1 MKTHKIIYAVLS
13 LLLIT
18 NIGFGQG
25 VRVKPGTNVIID
37 GGTTLK
43 VADGDNLT
51 LEDNLTFSPS
61 LLERGNLAFTGGGN
75 LEVQQYLVKDQYHI
89 VSSPVSDEII
99 EAYLE
104 MYLFSFDEPTNYF
117 NNLFNPVTIPLNVG
131 EGYFVWSVTGA
142 PDYVT
147 LNGTSSKTDVPVT
160 LTVTPATNNSGW
172 NLLGNP
178 FPCAV
183 DWNGNT
189 AWALNNVAS
198 TIYMFDPAV
207 GNYKTW
213 NFSSGIGTN
222 GQTNGYIA
230 ATQGFWVRT
239 SDTIASQ
246 PSYSLTIPKV
256 ERLADAT
263 TDFYKDAGSEENIL
277 RIKVKKDSF
286 SDEYVLA
293 INKNATEGFDNDYDA
308 YKIFPNSS
316 APLIYSTIGNTKLAV
331 SSIPDIENGDF
342 VPLQFIPKDGGSCT
356 LTVDGLESFIPE
368 LPVYLEDIKTQHFQ
382 NLREY
387 AEYSFDS
394 EILDEINRFVIHFAN
409 PMGLDDLT
417 NPLNDVNIWTW
428 HNTVIVNTPDGFDG
442 ELSIYDMLGKQV
454 VSSVVREGRNEL
466 EITGSEGFFIVKV
479 ATEAGIKSKK
489 ILIKN

>member
-13 LLLIT
+13 LLIT

-25 VRVKPGTNVIID
+25 VMVKPGTNIIID
-37 GGTTLK
+37 GGTSLK
-43 VADGDNLT
+43 VDDGDNLT

-61 LLERGNLAFTGGGN
+61 LLERGNLSFTGGGN
-75 LEVQQYLVKDQYHI
+75 LEVQQYLVEDQYHI
-89 VSSPVSDEII
+89 VSSPVSDETIGVFMD
-99 EAYLE
+99 
-104 MYLFSFDEPTNYF
+104 MYLYSFDEPTNYF

-131 EGYFVWSVTGA
+131 EGYFVWSVPTT

-147 LNGTSSKTDVPVT
+147 LNGTSNKTDVPVT

-178 FPCAV
+178 YPCVV

-189 AWALNNVAS
+189 SWALNNVAS
-198 TIYMFDPAV
+198 TVYMFDPAG

-213 NFSSGIGTN
+213 NFNTGIGTN

-230 ATQGFWVRT
+230 ATQGFWIRT

-246 PSYSLTIPKV
+246 SSYSLTIPAA
-256 ERLADAT
+256 ERLAEAT
-263 TDFYKDAGSEENIL
+263 TDFYKDAASEENVL
-277 RIKVKKDSF
+277 RINIKKDSW

-293 INKNATEGFDNDYDA
+293 INKNATQDFDNGYDA
-308 YKIFPNSS
+308 YKMLQNSP

-331 SSIPDIENGDF
+331 SSIPDIEIGDR
-342 VPLQFIPKDGGSCT
+342 VPLKFIPKDGGDCE
-356 LTVDGLESFIPE
+356 LTVDGLEVFIPE
-368 LPVYLEDIKTQHFQ
+368 LPVYLEDKKTQYFQ

-387 AEYSFDS
+387 PDYSFHS
-394 EILDEINRFVIHFAN
+394 EMVDEIDRFVIHFSN
-409 PMGLDDLT
+409 PMGLDDLA
-417 NPLNDVNIWTW
+417 NPLNEVNIWSW
-428 HNTVIVNTPDGFDG
+428 QNTVIVNTPGGFSG
-442 ELSIYDMLGKQV
+442 ELSIYNMLGKHV
-454 VSSVVREGRNEL
+454 VSSVLQEGRNEV

-479 ATEAGIKSKK
+479 ATEKGIKSKK
-489 ILIKN
+489 VLIK